1 MPFKD
6 ILNDAKK
13 KHEEEIAIREAKENE
28 KKLEELVQKEKQQ
41 LIDKEFNLLAQK
53 VIGLLE
59 EVEQYYPKFEN
70 CIIATPNKRTLKVAW
85 DTQTKITQ
93 RHNVKNGNIP
103 DSIYTYPD
111 TIEFYQ
117 DVRQKLQRFFL
128 KVDSDGNCYYCDGNT
143 KKYYEPSSGRYAS
156 TIFELEQVLLG
167 NIIDIVSIMSVL
179 QKIIAN
185 RIIKENFPK
194 IELYY
199 YACVE
204 ESELPYNR
212 EERLLFIKELEQK
225 LPKLM
230 TEEEA
235 VHYTLQNGMDEEFVT
250 RTKNSSL
257 ESFLE

>member
-6 ILNDAKK
+6 VLNDAKK
-13 KHEEEIAIREAKENE
+13 KHEEEIAIKEAKENE
-28 KKLEELVQKEKQQ
+28 KKLEEQAQKEKQQ

-59 EVEQYYPKFEN
+59 EVEQYYPKFKN
-70 CIIATPNKRTLKVAW
+70 YIVATPNKRTLKVAW
-85 DTQTKITQ
+85 DTQTEITQ
-93 RHNVKNGNIP
+93 RYHVENHDVP
-103 DSIYTYPD
+103 DSIYTYPE

-117 DVRQKLQRFFL
+117 NVRQELQRFFL
-128 KVDSDGNCYYCDGNT
+128 KVDSDGNCHYCDGDT
-143 KKYYEPSSGRYAS
+143 KKYYISSGRHGS
-156 TIFELEQVLLG
+156 TSFELEQVLLG
-167 NIIDIVSIMSVL
+167 NIIDLVSIMSVL

-199 YACVE
+199 NVCVE
-204 ESELPYNR
+204 NSELPNNY
-212 EERLLFIKELEQK
+212 EERLLFIKKLKQK

-235 VHYTLQNGMDEEFVT
+235 VRYTLQNGMDEKSVT